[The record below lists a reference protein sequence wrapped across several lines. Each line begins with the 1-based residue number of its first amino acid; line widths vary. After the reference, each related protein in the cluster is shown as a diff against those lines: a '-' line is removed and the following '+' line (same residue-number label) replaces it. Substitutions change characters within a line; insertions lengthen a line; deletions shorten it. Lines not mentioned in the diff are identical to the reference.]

1 MTSIALT
8 SIAERAAGYTI
19 VQRKNQLSKLCWF
32 ASVDAC
38 CDVTAQKDGNYLVC

>member
-19 VQRKNQLSKLCWF
+19 IQRKNQLSKLCWF
-32 ASVDAC
+32 ASDNSEFSLSGE
-38 CDVTAQKDGNYLVC
+38 KNYLVC

>member
-32 ASVDAC
+32 ASVEMC
-38 CDVTAQKDGNYLVC
+38 CDSHSPKETDYLVC

>member
-19 VQRKNQLSKLCWF
+19 IQRKNQLSKLCWF
-32 ASVDAC
+32 ASDNSDFIASR
-38 CDVTAQKDGNYLVC
+38 DTNYLVC

>member
-19 VQRKNQLSKLCWF
+19 IQRKNQLSKLCWF
-32 ASVDAC
+32 AAESND
-38 CDVTAQKDGNYLVC
+38 TILQKDGNYLVC

>member
-1 MTSIALT
+1 MTSVALK

-32 ASVDAC
+32 ASDNS
-38 CDVTAQKDGNYLVC
+38 DFTTSRDSNYFVC